1 MLPDEAQGTS
11 PKPQPIAVVVRE
23 ATFLDH
29 VQFTAVEPELAI
41 AFHVEIVPYR
51 WERGVVERLRPA
63 A

>member
-1 MLPDEAQGTS
+1 VVIKATRSRWE
-11 PKPQPIAVVVRE
+11 PQPIAVVVRK

-29 VQFTAVEPELAI
+29 RPFNQAAPILAN
-41 AFHVEIVPYR
+41 AFHVENVPYR